1 MGAYPTITQ
10 LVASGLIW
18 QAFPCL
24 FIGYLL
30 NAMIV
35 NLIRKKLNIQ
45 KTKSEQPKP
54 MMNHSYPNR
63 VLTRFFLCLFLGI
76 PLMCYC

>member
-10 LVASGLIW
+10 LVASGLILRR
-18 QAFPCL
+18 FL
-24 FIGYLL
+24 VYLLVTLL

-45 KTKSEQPKP
+45 KTKSRTTQANDEP
-54 MMNHSYPNR
+54 
-63 VLTRFFLCLFLGI
+63 
-76 PLMCYC
+76 